1 MRLAIFGGT
10 FDPVHNAHLAV
21 ARAARRSFGLDRVL
35 MIPAAVPPHK
45 QDRLGAPYDGRL
57 AMVRLACEGES
68 WLEASDLEAGTLKS
82 YSVDTI
88 AKVRASL
95 SLDARLF
102 FIIGADAFA
111 EIRSWF
117 RWHDVVAAVEFIV
130 VTRPGHTYS
139 VPEGATVHGLDS
151 VQLDISSSG
160 IREQLARGEPPPE
173 LAPQVFAFIRDQ
185 GLYGFGSAC
194 GEQPLPGL
202 KQDPVSG

>member
-1 MRLAIFGGT
+1 
-10 FDPVHNAHLAV
+10 
-21 ARAARRSFGLDRVL
+21 

-45 QDRLGAPYDGRL
+45 QDRLGASYDDRM
-57 AMVRLACEGES
+57 AMVRLACKGDPG
-68 WLEASDLEAGTLKS
+68 LDASDLEAGTEKS

-88 AKVRASL
+88 VRVREEL
-95 SLDARLF
+95 SADVRLF

-111 EIRSWF
+111 EIRTWF
-117 RWHDVVAAVEFIV
+117 RWKEVIAMVEFIV

-151 VQLDISSSG
+151 VQLDVSSSA
-160 IREQLARGEPPPE
+160 IREQLARCQPPPE
-173 LAPQVFAFIRDQ
+173 LPPSVFAFVRDH

-194 GEQPLPGL
+194 AEPPLPGL